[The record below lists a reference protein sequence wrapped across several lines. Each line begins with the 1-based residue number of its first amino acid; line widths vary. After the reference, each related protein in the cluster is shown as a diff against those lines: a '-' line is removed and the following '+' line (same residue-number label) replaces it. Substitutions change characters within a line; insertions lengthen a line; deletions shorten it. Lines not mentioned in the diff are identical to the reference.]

1 MRYDEVNNSA
11 VTEIGH
17 AFRVTVRATNGYVW
31 RASHRA
37 GSTTGALPLGARL
50 RLKASVNGTDPV
62 QRSADPQMQKIFR
75 TMQKHGLI
83 VADNGSDLYF
93 SGTFDTRWNND
104 ILNPAFALLS
114 ASDFEVVQLG
124 WNPVGAAASL
134 SGISVS
140 PASVTGGANATGT
153 VALSAPAPAAGAQ
166 IALASNQPAV
176 LVPASVG
183 VGAGATSATFPI
195 TTSAVASTTTASLT
209 ATFAGVSRSAS
220 LTVQPAAAA
229 TLATLAVQPSK
240 VVGGTRATGSI
251 ALTAPAPAGGLVVA
265 LASSNASFATV
276 PPRVTVAG
284 GASSATFPVDAAT
297 MRKNRSA
304 TISATASGRTV
315 TATLTVSR

>member
-1 MRYDEVNNSA
+1 
-11 VTEIGH
+11 
-17 AFRVTVRATNGYVW
+17 VTVRATNGYVW

-153 VALSAPAPAAGAQ
+153 VALSAAAPAAGAQ

-209 ATFAGVSRSAS
+209 ATFAGVSRSAL

-276 PPRVTVAG
+276 APSVTVAAD
-284 GASSATFPVDAAT
+284 ASSATFSIDTAT
-297 MRKNRSA
+297 TRKNRSV
-304 TISATASGRTV
+304 TISASAAGRTV
-315 TATLTVSR
+315 SASLTVSR